1 MGGCFMLD
9 ESLVKSLDSY
19 ILRHYISTGVN
30 ERVNIHYSISVDG
43 YQQLDEAIQEE
54 QQSLADYI
62 REWLIKKGREDID
75 VYKEAGLDRRVF
87 SKIRNEKSY
96 HPGKNTT
103 IAIALALHL
112 SREEAGEFLSFI
124 GYSLNKMQK
133 EDVVIRFC
141 FDNQIYDVMVVNEL
155 LAHYGLP
162 LLVK

>member
-1 MGGCFMLD
+1 MLD
-9 ESLVKSLDSY
+9 ESLIKSLDSY
-19 ILRHYISTGVN
+19 ISRHYISTGGHEVKV
-30 ERVNIHYSISVDG
+30 RYSISIEG